1 MSIRQSFSFCACWGR
16 WNVQFVNNNEE
27 KTNMKPLQVF
37 QNKCLGLILSTNK
50 FIRINRLHAK
60 ANMSMINQYILKL
73 SEKFYQNNLDC
84 NELTK
89 DINKI
94 NKYYLP

>member
-1 MSIRQSFSFCACWGR
+1 MLYAAPTWCSDA
-16 WNVQFVNNNEE
+16 
-27 KTNMKPLQVF
+27 KTNMKPFQVF
-37 QNKCLGLILSTNK
+37 QNKCLRLILSTSR

-60 ANMSMINQYILKL
+60 ANMLMIDQYILEL

-84 NELTK
+84 NKLTK

-94 NKYYLP
+94 NKYYLSFIPKHKLIY